1 MICKLCILHGGRV
14 QVCMLA
20 VGDDAVVLSAVADG
34 WITLGRA
41 GNHVDGREVVQ
52 EPIPMRSGDVR

>member
-1 MICKLCILHGGRV
+1 
-14 QVCMLA
+14 VCMLA

-52 EPIPMRSGDVR
+52 EPIPMRSGDVW